1 MSGVTL
7 GHLLMLAAL
16 LSALYG
22 LWQLTI
28 WARHRSFGRGT
39 PQYAMGRD
47 GRRYAFLSFAAAL
60 IFGALC
66 FTPLCHVA
74 LAGGA

>member
-1 MSGVTL
+1 MTL
-7 GHLLMLAAL
+7 GHVLMIAALLAAL
-16 LSALYG
+16 YG
-22 LWQLTI
+22 AWQLSI

-47 GRRYAFLSFAAAL
+47 GRRYAIWSFAAAL
-60 IFGALC
+60 LLAGLC

-74 LAGGA
+74 LVGGA